1 VVERRLVM
9 DMQELLRDAQLLF
22 ANGKDK
28 ESLEA
33 FTKALEAGA
42 DPYLVYLSRGVVY
55 VRTREADS
63 ALENFSKAIE
73 ANSKSA
79 RAHFYRGIAFMM
91 KEEFENA
98 IADFTKALELKTD
111 YAMALFARAVSYAR
125 LGKFDE
131 SSKDMLVVVPQM
143 EQSVQSF
150 ADSYGIVRTQ
160 MWKAMAQMGGGEAGT
175 PTLSLKEKDMETLKK
190 WLKAE

>member
-1 VVERRLVM
+1 M
-9 DMQELLRDAQLLF
+9 DMQELLGDAQLLF
-22 ANGKDK
+22 AKGKDK

-33 FTKALEAGA
+33 FTKALDAGA
-42 DPYLVYLSRGVVY
+42 DPYIVHLSRGVVY
-55 VRTREADS
+55 VRTKEADS

-79 RAHFYRGIAFMM
+79 RAHFYRGIAYMM
-91 KEEFENA
+91 KEAFENA
-98 IADFTKALELKTD
+98 VADFTKALELKTD
-111 YAMALFARAVSYAR
+111 YAMALFSRAVSYAR

-160 MWKAMAQMGGGEAGT
+160 MWKAMARMGGGEAGT